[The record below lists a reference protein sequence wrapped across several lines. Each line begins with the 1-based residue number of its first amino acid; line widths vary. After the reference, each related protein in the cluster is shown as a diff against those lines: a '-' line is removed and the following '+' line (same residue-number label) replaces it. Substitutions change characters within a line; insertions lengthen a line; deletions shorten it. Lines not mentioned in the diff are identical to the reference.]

1 MNALLKGLAL
11 MSAFVATADTKKD
24 EKGAAFTE
32 YVVLVAFVVA
42 AFATAAATFGPALVA
57 KLSGAIASI

>member
-1 MNALLKGLAL
+1 MNALLKGLAFV
-11 MSAFVATADTKKD
+11 SAFAMADHKKD

-42 AFATAAATFGPALVA
+42 AFATAAATFGPTLVA
-57 KLSGAIASI
+57 KLNTIISGI

>member
-1 MNALLKGLAL
+1 MNALLKGLAFV
-11 MSAFVATADTKKD
+11 SAFAMADHKKD

-57 KLSGAIASI
+57 KLTAAIASI